1 MAQEKAPENDGL
13 TKEFSSCFWEELK
26 EPFITSIRA
35 TKREMEFTSPGKQT
49 VIKLT
54 QKKD

>member
-26 EPFITSIRA
+26 EPLLELQNVKWNSLHL
-35 TKREMEFTSPGKQT
+35 EN
-49 VIKLT
+49 KLLSN
-54 QKKD
+54 

>member
-13 TKEFSSCFWEELK
+13 TKEFFSCFWEELK

-49 VIKLT
+49 VIKLI